1 VKNGIDSSNM
11 KTKMFLA
18 VTLILLLLRTRM
30 ESAIIKDKA
39 LFHDYDICRI
49 SDGCRDIRR
58 KSDKCRN
65 IRRKS
70 DKCRSRGISVMCSGT
85 SDMFVDFFVAI
96 NNISTVVE
104 VRR

>member
-1 VKNGIDSSNM
+1 MDHN
-11 KTKMFLA
+11 
-18 VTLILLLLRTRM
+18 
-30 ESAIIKDKA
+30 IIKNKA

-49 SDGCRDIRR
+49 ANRYRDIRQ

-70 DKCRSRGISVMCSGT
+70 DKCRSRGISIMCSGT